1 MAVYFFTGKGEKTA
15 KQRQAYTLF
24 AKIATT
30 GLHPDITFAAKKEK

>member
-1 MAVYFFTGKGEKTA
+1 MFFLQAKEKKTA